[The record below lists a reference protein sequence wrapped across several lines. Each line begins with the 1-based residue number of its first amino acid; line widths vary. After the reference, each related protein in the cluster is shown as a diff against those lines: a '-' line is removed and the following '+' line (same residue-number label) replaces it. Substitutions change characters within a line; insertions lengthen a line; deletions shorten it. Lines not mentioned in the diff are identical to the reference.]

1 MRCRVIVVCLVN
13 VVPAPHRSW
22 TWPNVI
28 LNIVAMPVIL
38 SMTGAHI
45 LLNMREAAEKGLNQ
59 GTSCPEKLT
68 ISYISFAEV
77 PDGSVRAAV
86 GSGSERSEIEVV
98 NV

>member
-1 MRCRVIVVCLVN
+1 MN
-13 VVPAPHRSW
+13 VVPAPFRFW
-22 TWPNVI
+22 IWPNVI
-28 LNIVAMPVIL
+28 LNIASMPVIL

-45 LLNMREAAEKGLNQ
+45 LLNMREAAEKGLSQ

-68 ISYISFAEV
+68 ISYINFAEV

-86 GSGSERSEIEVV
+86 GSGSEISEIEVV